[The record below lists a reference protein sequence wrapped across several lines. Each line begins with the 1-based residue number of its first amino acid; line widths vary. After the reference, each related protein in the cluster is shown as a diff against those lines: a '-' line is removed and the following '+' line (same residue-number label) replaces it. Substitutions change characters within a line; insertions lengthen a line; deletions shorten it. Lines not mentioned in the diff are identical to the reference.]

1 MSDYVF
7 EIGEDNFPKFNR
19 EYVSMNTSEGLRI
32 TIALVV
38 SGIPFS
44 GHFDKNRISFAYDAD
59 YKSAAQEI
67 IAKASSEEFDE
78 MLREVKEHSGEDCLY
93 FLPTVA
99 NILRMTVGTL
109 SRRPLDIQ
117 LAVCKRYVDNWYC
130 DTYTIQHELRDAMML
145 ITKPEMTD
153 SEKDKAVGKD

>member
-44 GHFDKNRISFAYDAD
+44 GHFDKSRISFAYDAD

-67 IAKASSEEFDE
+67 IAKYQAGKGEE
-78 MLREVKEHSGEDCLY
+78 
-93 FLPTVA
+93 
-99 NILRMTVGTL
+99 
-109 SRRPLDIQ
+109 
-117 LAVCKRYVDNWYC
+117 
-130 DTYTIQHELRDAMML
+130 
-145 ITKPEMTD
+145 
-153 SEKDKAVGKD
+153 

>member
-44 GHFDKNRISFAYDAD
+44 GRF
-59 YKSAAQEI
+59 
-67 IAKASSEEFDE
+67 
-78 MLREVKEHSGEDCLY
+78 GERSYRCY
-93 FLPTVA
+93 QSRPT
-99 NILRMTVGTL
+99 IKWECT
-109 SRRPLDIQ
+109 
-117 LAVCKRYVDNWYC
+117 
-130 DTYTIQHELRDAMML
+130 
-145 ITKPEMTD
+145 
-153 SEKDKAVGKD
+153 

>member
-44 GHFDKNRISFAYDAD
+44 GHFDKNRISFAYDGGNAPQQTGG
-59 YKSAAQEI
+59 YSAHFVQALYGRL
-67 IAKASSEEFDE
+67 A
-78 MLREVKEHSGEDCLY
+78 LR
-93 FLPTVA
+93 
-99 NILRMTVGTL
+99 
-109 SRRPLDIQ
+109 
-117 LAVCKRYVDNWYC
+117 
-130 DTYTIQHELRDAMML
+130 
-145 ITKPEMTD
+145 
-153 SEKDKAVGKD
+153 

>member
-44 GHFDKNRISFAYDAD
+44 GHFDKHRISFAYDRGYAPPQT
-59 YKSAAQEI
+59 YGYSACSLQA
-67 IAKASSEEFDE
+67 
-78 MLREVKEHSGEDCLY
+78 LC
-93 FLPTVA
+93 
-99 NILRMTVGTL
+99 
-109 SRRPLDIQ
+109 
-117 LAVCKRYVDNWYC
+117 
-130 DTYTIQHELRDAMML
+130 
-145 ITKPEMTD
+145 
-153 SEKDKAVGKD
+153 